1 MAQLQWTDSYSTGL
15 AEVDDDHHRLL
26 EIINRIDAAISDGS
40 GEDVVGSVL
49 KEALE
54 YSEHHYKHE
63 ESLMAKHGFPGL
75 KEHSAMHA
83 TSLTKIKSMC
93 DGHASGDPAVTP
105 TAVHHYLSSWFAK
118 HFLGADS
125 QFKRYLFEQGIT
137 DTVSL
142 EGNVF
147 ERLLSHLNLRPRLT
161 MIALFPLLA
170 FLWTASDLLT
180 SKSEIVNEME
190 SIQTLAVLAPDVSN
204 LVHELQKERG
214 NSAGYIGSKGSKFGD
229 SLAAQR
235 IATDGKLATFSK
247 VTTAF
252 DSEAF
257 GAGLQAKISAAQTAV
272 AQLSASR
279 AKVSSFEMTV
289 PQMAGY
295 YTPTIAKLL
304 AIVEEMGSLSSD
316 SEVTGAI
323 IAYTNFLQGK
333 ERAGIERAMG
343 AGGFGAGKFVL
354 GTYTKFVSLIAAQN
368 TFISTFS
375 LHASKDQV
383 AFYKATMQ
391 GPDVDEVTRMRKIA
405 IASPFSGTLD
415 NVDGPHWFSIIT
427 KKINLLKVVED
438 RLAHDLTAMTG
449 DILAKA
455 SAQFYTLLTIIG
467 VILGLTL
474 VLVYIISRSVIGPV
488 VTLTNVSTAIA
499 NGELD
504 TDVPGVTRSD
514 ELGNMARA
522 VQQSKD
528 NGLLIKALAVEH
540 EGGREMALEERRRS
554 MGRLADHFKD
564 SVGTV
569 VHSVSSASTEMQ
581 ASAESLSATAE
592 ETNAKSNIVAS
603 AAETASA
610 NAQTVASAA
619 EELSSSIAEIGSQV
633 SQSTS
638 ISTQAVGEAG
648 RVNDIIQALAGDMGK
663 IGDVVNMITDIAEQT
678 NLLALNAT
686 IEAARAGD
694 AGKGFAVVASEV
706 KNLANQTAKATE
718 EISSQI
724 TSVQNSTSDAVK
736 AIGGISTIIGQISE
750 IATAIAAAVEEQE
763 AATREI
769 ARNVDQAASAT
780 TEVSTNIVEVSSAS
794 DETRSSATGLLGA
807 ASELSQQAD
816 ILNVE
821 VNSFLDAVRNG

>member
-1 MAQLQWTDSYSTGL
+1 MAQLEWTDSYSTGL

-26 EIINRIDAAISDGS
+26 EIINHLDAALN
-40 GEDVVGSVL
+40 EDRGLEVVGNVL
-49 KEALE
+49 KDIRE
-54 YSEHHYKHE
+54 YSEEHYKHE
-63 ESLMAKHGFPGL
+63 EALMAKHGFPGL
-75 KEHSAMHA
+75 PEHSEMHRK
-83 TSLTKIKSMC
+83 SLEKINQMC
-93 DGHASGDPAVTP
+93 DGHANGDPSVTP
-105 TAVHHYLSSWFAK
+105 TAVHHYLNSWFAK

-125 QFKRYLFEQGIT
+125 QFKRYLFEEGIT

-142 EGNVF
+142 EGGFF
-147 ERLLSHLNLRPRLT
+147 ERLLSHLSLRPRLT

-170 FLWTASDLLT
+170 FLWTSSDLLM
-180 SKSEIVNEME
+180 SKSAVVDEMQA
-190 SIQTLAVLAPDVSN
+190 IQTLAVLAPDVSN

-214 NSAGYIGSKGSKFGD
+214 NSAGYIGSKGAKFTD
-229 SLAAQR
+229 SLASQR
-235 IATDGKLATFSK
+235 TATNAKLATFHQ
-247 VTTAF
+247 VLAAF
-252 DSEAF
+252 DSAPY
-257 GAGLQAKISAAQTAV
+257 GDALQAKIAAAETAV
-272 AQLSASR
+272 AQLDVSR
-279 AKVSSFEMTV
+279 AKVSSFTMTV

-304 AIVEEMGSLSSD
+304 SIVEEMGSLSSD
-316 SEVTGAI
+316 AQVTGAI
-323 IAYTNFLQGK
+323 TAYTNYLQGK

-343 AGGFGAGKFVL
+343 AAGFGAGKFAP

-368 TFISTFS
+368 TYISTFS
-375 LHASKDQV
+375 LHASADQV
-383 AFYKATMQ
+383 AFYKATVQ
-391 GPDVDEVTRMRKIA
+391 GADVDEVARMREVA
-405 IASPFSGTLD
+405 LDSPFTGSLD
-415 NVDGPHWFSIIT
+415 GVDGPHWFATIT
-427 KKINLLKVVED
+427 NKINLLKVVED
-438 RLAHDLTAMTG
+438 RMAGDLTAMTAS
-449 DILAKA
+449 ILNKNG
-455 SAQFYTLLTIIG
+455 AQFYTLATVIG
-467 VILGLTL
+467 SILALTL

-488 VTLTNVSTAIA
+488 VTLTQVSTAIA
-499 NGELD
+499 NGDLE
-504 TDVPGVTRSD
+504 TDVPGVTRGD

-528 NGLLIKALAVEH
+528 NGLLIKALATEH

-569 VHSVSSASTEMQ
+569 VQSVSSASTEMQ

-592 ETNAKSNIVAS
+592 QTNAKSNVVAS

-638 ISTQAVGEAG
+638 ISTQAVSEAD
-648 RVNDIIQALAGDMGK
+648 RVNDIVQALAGDVGK

-718 EISSQI
+718 EISAQI
-724 TSVQNSTSDAVK
+724 NNVQASTGDAVT
-736 AIGGISTIIGQISE
+736 AIGGISSIIGQISE

-769 ARNVDQAASAT
+769 ARNVDQAAAAT
-780 TEVSTNIVEVSSAS
+780 TEVSTNIVEVSAAS
-794 DETRSSATGLLGA
+794 DETRSSASGLLGA
-807 ASELSQQAD
+807 AGELSQQAD
-816 ILNVE
+816 TLNVE
-821 VNSFLDAVRNG
+821 VNNFLDAVRNG